1 MGGKQGSIEFFLSI
15 PDELLV
21 EIATYD
27 WGSLEKLCVAL
38 TIDLQLIKEGNH
50 EGINNWRE
58 LC

>member
-1 MGGKQGSIEFFLSI
+1 MGVKQGSIEFFLSI

-27 WGSLEKLCVAL
+27 WESLEKLCVAL